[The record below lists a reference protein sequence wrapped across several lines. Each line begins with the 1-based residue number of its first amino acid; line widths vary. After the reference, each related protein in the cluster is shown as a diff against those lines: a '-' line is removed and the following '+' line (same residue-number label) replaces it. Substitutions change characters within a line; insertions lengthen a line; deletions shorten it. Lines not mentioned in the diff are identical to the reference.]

1 MKAKISALLGA
12 GLVSLGLSAGPA
24 SAQDLDVVRVGLSA
38 FQDVNSIYVGI
49 DQGIFAEEG
58 IELDIQ
64 NTDWPSANEL
74 LIGGH
79 VDIATAS
86 DTDIMLQNANGIDT
100 TLAFPVFY
108 FAGGGLM
115 YDPRIHTE
123 WKPLAEI
130 AETETDATAALT
142 ATLEQARGARVGVS
156 AGGGEYA
163 AFIEILRLADLEPSD
178 YQIIDLGQEEL
189 PPALISGSIDIMIS
203 GIPQRLAVLKQG
215 YETLMDQSAA
225 PSTINHA
232 GFSAK
237 RSWIDANMDL
247 AVRLERAIMR
257 TLDFIENNPDESFPI
272 IAERLRLAGTEI
284 SPEEIAGVWNV
295 MEFFPNG
302 KEWYQENVVSE
313 DGRFYWR
320 DRFET
325 ALDNMKTEG
334 RVRALDVPLEDL
346 NYALKLV
353 PQI

>member
-215 YETLMDQSAA
+215 YETLMDQ
-225 PSTINHA
+225 
-232 GFSAK
+232 
-237 RSWIDANMDL
+237 
-247 AVRLERAIMR
+247 
-257 TLDFIENNPDESFPI
+257 
-272 IAERLRLAGTEI
+272 
-284 SPEEIAGVWNV
+284 
-295 MEFFPNG
+295 
-302 KEWYQENVVSE
+302 
-313 DGRFYWR
+313 
-320 DRFET
+320 
-325 ALDNMKTEG
+325 
-334 RVRALDVPLEDL
+334 
-346 NYALKLV
+346 
-353 PQI
+353 